1 MEVQVNFCLIEIN
14 TGDSPSGKQ
23 GLKGDLAC

>member
-14 TGDSPSGKQ
+14 TGESPTGKHDLQ
-23 GLKGDLAC
+23 GHLAC

>member
-1 MEVQVNFCLIEIN
+1 MEVQVHFCLIEIN

-23 GLKGDLAC
+23 GLKGGVAY

>member
-14 TGDSPSGKQ
+14 TGDSTSGKQ
-23 GLKGDLAC
+23 GQQGRLVC